1 MNAQE
6 LLETARTLVASAER
20 RWMKVIRPATNDLP
34 GGIPQTEEAL
44 VLAAQQASQVQAG
57 GVTTSIPQFTKPAV

>member
-6 LLETARTLVASAER
+6 LLETARTLVAS
-20 RWMKVIRPATNDLP
+20 RPATNDLP